1 MLDTSKIANIEVRHN
16 SIIRE
21 INKKY
26 LIDKIYFL
34 LNCGLQLLKY
44 DIIDVPENLEDED
57 TDYIHYRVIERQI
70 WIHSNKINIIYYID
84 DLE

>member
-21 INKKY
+21 INEKY

-57 TDYIHYRVIERQI
+57 MDYIHYRVIERQI